1 LPFVHRRSCELKR
14 SADIGQRQLR
24 ILCRNL
30 LSIEPFGNKT
40 DDRRNWYTGRAG
52 FGTLFRAAAT
62 LWTASTSV
70 SGPAR
75 WSRCCG
81 RNGAGKSA
89 LLRVPGTT
97 VLPDEGDAHVAGHD
111 VVDAAREVRR
121 RTGLVLGEQ
130 SGEGVA
136 GCGLDSALG
145 VKPAAGPV
153 S

>member
-1 LPFVHRRSCELKR
+1 M
-14 SADIGQRQLR
+14 
-24 ILCRNL
+24 
-30 LSIEPFGNKT
+30 
-40 DDRRNWYTGRAG
+40 
-52 FGTLFRAAAT
+52 
-62 LWTASTSV
+62 ST
-70 SGPAR
+70 
-75 WSRCCG
+75 
-81 RNGAGKSA
+81 